1 MIGNLEYIINKSIVV
16 DTYSPENFMEKP
28 DEIYANYEKYL
39 STYIQ
44 VGSSDFD
51 KRFVKKIKNGKT
63 VKGYIS
69 APFGYGKTSK
79 ALSLWNYC
87 KENGLLAVPPFK
99 FDGKLD
105 SIMDAV
111 YGWTI
116 YVFKHKYPEYLNSI
130 EKIYLKYKAEEKE
143 EVIKDLQQKNRLTR
157 NEAENIINEFVE
169 SGKLIIGITPKIL
182 MQFLKEINGIIKE
195 KFEGLAIFVDEVQGI
210 TNTKT
215 INELRNFVF
224 ELGTYNEG
232 IGILFII
239 PDYQEEELA
248 TRAGDLIDRLKK
260 DEFYLNLINIYTNT
274 FAENLWKKYGEKF
287 GFKPYDIIT
296 KDCLRSIGEVSSKE
310 HLGRGPRTVIN
321 AFKRACTIYKDTM
334 KSYDVLD
341 FVNDVLNNKVE
352 YVQPKYVE
360 ELNRALSLN
369 EINSE
374 EKRNVIKFLG
384 AFPNGISEDK
394 IKVYGLW
401 NAFEELQKKLYG
413 TIIKYTIE
421 GYSLEGLEHG
431 GSNDFITQQIIKFRT
446 HFAENEMYEGDMTDA
461 FLKYLMPEI
470 FPRRRGNQIFG
481 WTYKDDTPILNGHF
495 IFLEGTFNPKYP
507 NRFVETYVV
516 RKELNEKSKSFVERL
531 VGKAGDISYEFVLDV
546 GNHGDI
552 SNTNDLRIDYNAGHV
567 VFKFDVLKKVAEHEL
582 PGDLKI
588 LQNYVKPQDVNPMFM
603 LCLLKHLDNLENSEI
618 YTKFE
623 GEIKSLKSLL
633 VRYLKRF
640 LFSDELKNKY
650 NLSKNYE
657 KMVEEI
663 FTKVCAT
670 KFPDYHTLIHSVNYH
685 RDLERYRNYLKN
697 LPISKRRGEPIES
710 TKRELVGELT
720 GSMNP
725 NVSGFHAECKTGK
738 WKNLIKII
746 YWGRDDRVEFNLTMH
761 PLEKDIWNTFKNK
774 FDTFGSVK
782 MEEIEEYAFGKG
794 YLIDEIEDVIKLL
807 ESRGYI
813 KYDED
818 NDILIKQKQLS
829 NIDVLNK
836 FEDVVSKAKDVAKIY
851 REYGET
857 PNLSINFNLK
867 NKIKNEH
874 NEDKLHGY
882 MDRINDWERG
892 INVEFRRIT
901 ERLNNDKTNMLDR
914 INKTIAE
921 LDRIK
926 DKIEKEGEASI
937 TCGSLASIID
947 HINRIPRNLKREC
960 QNSIKDAKE
969 LKESIEY
976 SGSDFIELAK
986 RLKRAKNTL
995 NEIKRNQDDI
1005 NNKYK
1010 KWQTWK
1016 KLIGDMENIVR
1027 NIEEYQE
1034 HLDIE
1039 EENSMFESLIDEI
1052 QHGFAREKDKYL
1064 FKEEFIEP
1072 KINQIAN
1079 NIKNKE
1085 RLLRK
1090 DFNDKK
1096 DDLEA
1101 ILNSII
1107 RDSEILDNGYVRY
1120 NIAFSIEDKDMA
1132 YQNLNDFVKNDMK
1145 NFILSHED
1153 YIVGIKT
1160 KIDMKIEN
1168 ESEKDELYSK
1178 LHKIKEKLDGLK
1190 STLFESDIIEGLDDI
1205 KDMKENL
1212 MELGREIKE
1221 IDKDVKRRSSWF
1233 EPTEEEKRILEI
1245 LNKEKEMP
1253 LGELIKKSGM
1263 DTEGVIKCLNKLD
1276 NHVEILVRK
1285 K

>member
-51 KRFVKKIKNGKT
+51 KRFVREIKKGKT

-69 APFGYGKTSK
+69 APYGYGKTSK
-79 ALSLWNYC
+79 ALSLWNFC
-87 KENGLLAVPPFK
+87 KENNILAVPPFK

-111 YGWTI
+111 YGWTR
-116 YVFKHKYPEYLNSI
+116 YVFKHKYPEYLNTI
-130 EKIYLKYKAEEKE
+130 EEIHLKYRAEGREK
-143 EVIKDLQQKNRLTR
+143 VIRDLQQKKRLTR
-157 NEAENIINEFVE
+157 NEAEDIINELSDNLV
-169 SGKLIIGITPKIL
+169 IGITPKIL
-182 MQFLKEINGIIKE
+182 MRFLKEINGIIKE
-195 KFEGLAIFVDEVQGI
+195 NFEGLAIFVDEVQGI
-210 TNTKT
+210 TSTNT

-274 FAENLWKKYGEKF
+274 FAENLWKIYGEKF
-287 GFKPYDIIT
+287 GFEPYDIIT

-334 KSYDVLD
+334 NSYDVLD

-394 IKVYGLW
+394 IKAYGLW

-431 GSNDFITQQIIKFRT
+431 DSNDFITQQIIKFRT

-481 WTYKDDTPILNGHF
+481 WTYKDDTPIPNGHF

-552 SNTNDLRIDYNAGHV
+552 SNTDDLRIDYNAGHV
-567 VFKFDVLKKVAEHEL
+567 VFKFDMLKKVAEHEL

-603 LCLLKHLDNLENSEI
+603 LCLLKHLDNLEENSEI

-640 LFSDELKNKY
+640 LFSDELKNKH

-663 FTKVCAT
+663 FTKLCVMKYPC
-670 KFPDYHTLIHSVNYH
+670 YHTLIHSVNYH
-685 RDLERYRNYLKN
+685 RDLDRYRSYLKK

-720 GSMNP
+720 GSRNP
-725 NVSGFHAECKTGK
+725 SVSGFYDECKSGK

-761 PLEKDIWNTFKNK
+761 PLEKDIWDTFKNK

-782 MEEIEEYAFGKG
+782 WDEIEEYAFGKG

-818 NDILIKQKQLS
+818 NDILIKQRQIS
-829 NIDVLNK
+829 NVDVLNK
-836 FEDVVSKAKDVAKIY
+836 FEEVVNMAGYVAKIC

-867 NKIKNEH
+867 NEIKNEH

-901 ERLNNDKTNMLDR
+901 ERLNNDKTNMLER

-921 LDRIK
+921 LNRIK
-926 DKIEKEGEASI
+926 TKIDEEGKASI
-937 TCGSLASIID
+937 TCSSLASIID
-947 HINRIPRNLKREC
+947 HINRIPTNLKREC
-960 QNSIKDAKE
+960 QNSIREAKE

-976 SGSDFIELAK
+976 SGGDFAELAK
-986 RLKRAKNTL
+986 RLKGAKTKL
-995 NEIKRNQDDI
+995 NDIKKNQDNI
-1005 NNKYK
+1005 INKYN

-1016 KLIGDMENIVR
+1016 ELIGYMEDIFR
-1027 NIEEYQE
+1027 NIDEYKE

-1039 EENSMFESLIDEI
+1039 EENSKFENLIYEI
-1052 QHGFAREKDKYL
+1052 QHGFAQYKEKYL
-1064 FKEEFIEP
+1064 FNDELIKS
-1072 KINQIAN
+1072 KINQISTS
-1079 NIKNKE
+1079 IKNKE
-1085 RLLRK
+1085 RLLK
-1090 DFNDKK
+1090 EGFITKK
-1096 DDLEA
+1096 GDVEA

-1107 RDSEILDNGYVRY
+1107 RDSELLNCKPIRY
-1120 NIAFSIEDKDMA
+1120 NIAFSIEDRDTS
-1132 YQNLNDFVKNDMK
+1132 YQNLNDSIKEDMK
-1145 NFILSHED
+1145 NFISSYED
-1153 YIVGIKT
+1153 YIVDIKT

-1168 ESEKDELYSK
+1168 ESEKDELYNK
-1178 LHKIKEKLDGLK
+1178 LHKIEEKLDGLK
-1190 STLFESDIIEGLDDI
+1190 STLFELDIIEGLDDI
-1205 KDMKENL
+1205 KGMKENL
-1212 MELGREIKE
+1212 IELGREIKE
-1221 IDKDVKRRSSWF
+1221 IDKDVKRRSSVF
-1233 EPTEEEKRILEI
+1233 EPTEEEKESL
-1245 LNKEKEMP
+1245 KY
-1253 LGELIKKSGM
+1253 
-1263 DTEGVIKCLNKLD
+1263 
-1276 NHVEILVRK
+1276 
-1285 K
+1285 